1 MEILYPQWF
10 EVSNKKY
17 CKMIDSECRIINLP
31 KISDPRGNLSIIE
44 QIKQI
49 PFEIKRVHW
58 IYDVPGGVDRGGHA
72 YKETEEFI
80 VALSGSFDV
89 VVDDGNNRKT
99 YPLNRSYFGLYVPK
113 GMWRTMT
120 NFSTNSLALVLSST
134 VYDEHDYVSD
144 YEEYKAWR
152 KDESKIPTKSD
163 AKTSVKVNNPMPSRI
178 ISGVKGVFDCSLC
191 ELNKMHDKEGNLTF
205 MYENVHVPFPIN
217 RVFYS
222 YDIPGGEDRGAH
234 AHKHCHQFIIA
245 ASGSFEVALDDGIN
259 KRTVLL
265 NRPFWGLHV
274 PPGIWASEQGFSS
287 GSICLVLASEGYSE
301 DDYIRNYDDYLE
313 FIKTQNNG

>member
-1 MEILYPQWF
+1 
-10 EVSNKKY
+10 
-17 CKMIDSECRIINLP
+17 MINAKIINLP
-31 KISDPRGNLSIIE
+31 KIADPRGNLSIIE

-49 PFEIKRVHW
+49 PFEIKRAHW

-89 VVDDGNNRKT
+89 VVDDGTDKMT
-99 YPLNRSYFGLYVPK
+99 YPLNRSYYGLHVPK

-134 VYDEHDYVSD
+134 DYDENDYIMD
-144 YEEYKAWR
+144 YEDYKQWVW
-152 KDESKIPTKSD
+152 DKSRQTNSPD
-163 AKTSVKVNNPMPSRI
+163 AKTSIKMNDPINKHMLGEGKS
-178 ISGVKGVFDCSLC
+178 VFDCSLY
-191 ELNKMHDKEGNLTF
+191 ELNKMHDPEGNLTY
-205 MYENVHVPFPIN
+205 MYQNVHVPFPIN

-234 AHKHCHQFIIA
+234 AHKECHQFLIA
-245 ASGSFEVALDDGIN
+245 ASGSFEVVLDDGTN

-287 GSICLVLASEGYSE
+287 GSICLVLASHGYDP
-301 DDYIRNYDDYLE
+301 DDYIRNYDDYLKYLE
-313 FIKTQNNG
+313 EQKNK

>member
-1 MEILYPQWF
+1 MTISDCKIL
-10 EVSNKKY
+10 S
-17 CKMIDSECRIINLP
+17 LP
-31 KISDPRGNLSIIE
+31 KIGDERGNLSIIE

-72 YKETEEFI
+72 YKDTEEFI

-89 VVDDGNNRKT
+89 VIDDGDNKKT

-134 VYDEHDYVSD
+134 EYDEHDYVSD

-152 KDESKIPTKSD
+152 KDSSIVPTKSD
-163 AKTSVKVNNPMPSRI
+163 AKTSVMANAPIAKKMSHEGG
-178 ISGVKGVFDCSLC
+178 SVFDCSFC
-191 ELNKMHDKEGNLTF
+191 ELNKMHDKEGNLTY

-234 AHKHCHQFIIA
+234 AHKHCHQFLIA
-245 ASGSFEVALDDGIN
+245 ASGSFEVALDDGVN
-259 KRTVLL
+259 KRTVTL
-265 NRPFWGLHV
+265 NRPFYGLHV

-301 DDYIRNYDDYLE
+301 DDYIRNYDDYLDYL
-313 FIKTQNNG
+313 KATNNG